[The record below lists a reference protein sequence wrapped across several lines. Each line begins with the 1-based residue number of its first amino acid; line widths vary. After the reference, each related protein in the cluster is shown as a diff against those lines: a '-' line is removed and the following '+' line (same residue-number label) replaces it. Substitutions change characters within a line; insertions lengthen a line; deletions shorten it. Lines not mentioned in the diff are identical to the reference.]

1 MVGRLFADWRT
12 RLSETRASWILH
24 GTGAVSL
31 CAWGLLAWASD
42 DPAGAQLNAVLTAVA
57 VAWLALATGW
67 IVASRV
73 PRRST
78 LRALWLW
85 AVLMRLAGFLG
96 EPLLE
101 DDWARYL
108 WDGREFA
115 LTGNPYSSTPAT
127 HFANKDIPEKFARLL
142 DQINNPDLS
151 TIYGPV
157 CQIAFLASYTI
168 APGELWPLKLLLLAA
183 DLAALW
189 LLLRH
194 TSARY
199 ALLYAWCPLLI
210 QEIAFTAH
218 PELLWIVCMVAAL
231 HFTARGKPLQ
241 AAVCCGIACAAKIIA
256 LLIVPF
262 ILVRIPRRY
271 WAIAVASGA
280 LCYAWFWLRGSAADF
295 PALRAMTAN
304 WEFNS
309 FVFALIRSVVGHST
323 ALALAAALYAT
334 IWLVLFAHD
343 RVRRPEF
350 PRGDLVYGCFFLCS
364 AVVNPWYLLA
374 ILPFVALR
382 PTLWGATALA
392 ILPLSYG
399 HGLHLPG
406 TVGLAPFELPLT
418 IRLSQAGVL
427 LLAVAG
433 DFLLRRRAAKRE
445 GH

>member
-1 MVGRLFADWRT
+1 
-12 RLSETRASWILH
+12 
-24 GTGAVSL
+24 
-31 CAWGLLAWASD
+31 
-42 DPAGAQLNAVLTAVA
+42 LNAVLAAVA

-73 PRRST
+73 PQRRT

-115 LTGNPYSSTPAT
+115 LTGNPYSSTPSA
-127 HFANKDIPEKFARLL
+127 HFANKDVPEKFARLL
-142 DQINNPDLS
+142 DQINNPDLP
-151 TIYGPV
+151 TIYGPL
-157 CQIAFLASYTI
+157 CQIAFLASYII

-183 DLAALW
+183 DLATLG

-194 TSARY
+194 TIPRH
-199 ALLYAWCPLLI
+199 ALLYAWCPLLL
-210 QEIAFTAH
+210 QETAFTAH
-218 PELLWIVCMVAAL
+218 PESLWIVCMVAAL
-231 HFTARGKPLQ
+231 HFTARRKALP
-241 AAVCCGIACAAKIIA
+241 AAIFCGIACAAKVIA

-262 ILVRIPRRY
+262 ILLRMARRY
-271 WAIAVASGA
+271 WAIAVVSGA
-280 LCYAWFWLRGSAADF
+280 SCYAWFWLRGSGADL

-309 FVFALIRSVVGHST
+309 FVFAVISSITGHST
-323 ALALAAALYAT
+323 AIPIAAALYAM
-334 IWLVLFAHD
+334 IWVALFAHD
-343 RVRRPEF
+343 RMRRPEF

-374 ILPFVALR
+374 ILPFVSIY

-392 ILPLSYG
+392 IVPLSYA
-399 HGLHLPG
+399 HGLHLSG
-406 TVGLAPFELPLT
+406 AVGLAPFELPLA
-418 IRLSQAGVL
+418 IRLLEGGAL

-433 DFLLRRRAAKRE
+433 DFVLRRHTAKRE
-445 GH
+445 SVGTN